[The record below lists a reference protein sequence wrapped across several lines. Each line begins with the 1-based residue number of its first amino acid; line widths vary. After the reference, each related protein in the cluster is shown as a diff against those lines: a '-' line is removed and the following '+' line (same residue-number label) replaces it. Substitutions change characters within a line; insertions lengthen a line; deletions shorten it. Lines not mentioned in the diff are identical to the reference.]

1 MKSQTPKETSTG
13 NCNEL
18 EYPAR
23 RDLTE
28 MVSHGRPDA
37 TEILFDQMK
46 ITAYV
51 RLLSPPHRTHTQSCH
66 GVQNTPAEV
75 ISVDQLPNSSK
86 ASTCTIPEK
95 RVSTI
100 KGGARAFF

>member
-13 NCNEL
+13 IRNKL

-51 RLLSPPHRTHTQSCH
+51 RLLIPPHSTHTQIVCH
-66 GVQNTPAEV
+66 GVQKTLAKV
-75 ISVDQLPNSSK
+75 ISVDQLPNSSQHVYHSRK
-86 ASTCTIPEK
+86 T
-95 RVSTI
+95 RVYY
-100 KGGARAFF
+100 